1 MALTV
6 IIPSRRSANLLACLA
21 AIRAHDPDCGRILV
35 VDDGARE
42 GVERRRLDLG
52 VEWIEAGDRPFVFA
66 RAVNRGILAAGDD
79 DVILLNDDAELLTP
93 RGFTQLGARASEEG
107 WWVLAAGVRG
117 DVGNRAQ
124 AWRGRRDPIELEQV
138 CFICA
143 FIARDAIR
151 CVGLLDERF
160 VAYGFDDDD
169 YCRRVRMAG
178 GRVGVWDGCV
188 VRHGHLPHTYS
199 RTRDQFM
206 LAQRLFRDKWER
218 EMANACAKAQCQ

>member
-1 MALTV
+1 MALSV
-6 IIPSRRSANLLACLA
+6 IIPSRRTTNLLACVA

-42 GVERRRLDLG
+42 GVERRGLGLG
-52 VEWIEAGDRPFVFA
+52 VEWVDAGGRPFVFA
-66 RAVNRGILAAGDD
+66 RAVNHGIAAAGDD
-79 DVILLNDDAELLTP
+79 DVILLNDDAELLTR
-93 RGFTQLGARASEEG
+93 RGFTELAARAREEG

-117 DVGNRAQ
+117 DAGNRAQ
-124 AWRGRRDPIELEQV
+124 AWRGRHAPIELEQV
-138 CFICA
+138 CFICV
-143 FIARDAIR
+143 FIARAAIR

-160 VAYGFDDDD
+160 VGYGFDDDD

-188 VRHGHLPHTYS
+188 VRHGRLPHTYS

-206 LAQRLFRDKWER
+206 LAQRLFREKWER
-218 EMANACAKAQCQ
+218 KVANASQQA